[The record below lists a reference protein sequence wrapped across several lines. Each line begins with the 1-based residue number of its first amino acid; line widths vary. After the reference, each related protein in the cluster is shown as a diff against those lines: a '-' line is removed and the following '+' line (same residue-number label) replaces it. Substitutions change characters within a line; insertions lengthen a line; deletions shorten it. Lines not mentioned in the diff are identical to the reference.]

1 MATTT
6 TKKTATSKPAAK
18 KTTTAAKPAVKKA
31 TTAAKPAAK
40 KTTTTASKPAV
51 KKATTAAKSTEI
63 SVNGNKKILTLKKDF
78 NKAFPYLSIR
88 ICYPAAIE
96 DFKRLGICHE
106 VQDYHTIAEVRWV
119 ESKGD
124 ISIAPNKKIKTLEQ
138 EFIDKLGLF
147 AKVCYRKSS
156 EKYCTA
162 YGPDVEKTLS
172 TFNEMVER
180 VGGIKGAWK

>member
-6 TKKTATSKPAAK
+6 TKKRATS
-18 KTTTAAKPAVKKA
+18 
-31 TTAAKPAAK
+31 KPAAK